1 MDLQRAETPRGDR
14 QTSRRRWRSSN
25 IVLIRFKYRRGDRGY
40 ARPVPGSF
48 RVARI
53 LGIDIR
59 IHISWVLIFL
69 LVLLSLA
76 DQVFP
81 ASYPQWSQ
89 QKTFVV
95 SAIAALLFFISVL
108 LHELAHSIVA
118 RRFKMSVSSITLFLL
133 GGVAN
138 LTKEP
143 PSAKAEFFMAAAG
156 PATSLAIGGLGLLVQ
171 QLVTDNMTRLPAL
184 QPVEAVAGYL
194 GFINIAVA
202 IFNLVPGF
210 PLDGGRVL
218 RSIIWGLRGDR
229 VAATRI
235 AARGG
240 QLVAG
245 LLVVYGA
252 SRVLNGEATGG
263 LWMGLIAYFLYGA
276 ASQALQ
282 QERVTAAV
290 GSVRVGQLMT
300 TDFRSAPSGITI
312 GQLIRDIVLPNNLQ
326 AIPVV
331 SQDRLVGVVTIG
343 DLRKVEQDQWP
354 TTPVD
359 AVMTPTS
366 ALSTVSPDDQLVA
379 ALDRF
384 GGGDLPLLP
393 VVDHGKLVGVL
404 FRDSVVGYV
413 RMREMLGF
421 DARRP

>member
-1 MDLQRAETPRGDR
+1 
-14 QTSRRRWRSSN
+14 
-25 IVLIRFKYRRGDRGY
+25 
-40 ARPVPGSF
+40 VPGSF

-59 IHISWVLIFL
+59 IHISWVLIFF

-89 QKTFVV
+89 QKTFIV
-95 SAIAALLFFISVL
+95 SAVAALLFFISVL
-108 LHELAHSIVA
+108 LHELAHAIVA
-118 RRFKMSVSSITLFLL
+118 LRFKMSVSSITLFLL

-143 PSAKAEFFMAAAG
+143 PSAKAEFFMASAG
-156 PATSLAIGGLGLLVQ
+156 PLTSLAIGGLAFVVQ
-171 QLVTDNMTRLPAL
+171 QLVTTNLDRAPAL
-184 QPVEAVAGYL
+184 QPVEGVASYLSFINVAVAL
-194 GFINIAVA
+194 
-202 IFNLVPGF
+202 FNLVPGF

-218 RSIIWGLRGDR
+218 RSIIWGLRRDR

-245 LLVVYGA
+245 LMVVYGG
-252 SRVLNGEATGG
+252 SRVIAGESLSG
-263 LWMGLIAYFLYGA
+263 LWMGLIAYFLYSA
-276 ASQALQ
+276 ATQTLQ
-282 QERVTAAV
+282 QERVSAAV
-290 GSVRVGQLMT
+290 GNVRVGQLMT
-300 TDFRSAPSGITI
+300 TDFRSAPAGTSI
-312 GQLIRDIVLPNNLQ
+312 GQLIRDVVLPHNLQ

-331 SQDRLVGVVTIG
+331 ANDRLVGLVTIA

-354 TTPVD
+354 MTPVD
-359 AVMTPTS
+359 QVMTPAS
-366 ALSTVSPDDQLVA
+366 ELASVSPDDQLVA

-384 GGGDLPLLP
+384 GVGDLPLLP
-393 VVDHGKLVGVL
+393 VIDHGSLVGVL
-404 FRDSVVGYV
+404 FRESVVGYV

-421 DARRP
+421 DARR

>member
-1 MDLQRAETPRGDR
+1 V
-14 QTSRRRWRSSN
+14 RR
-25 IVLIRFKYRRGDRGY
+25 DY
-40 ARPVPGSF
+40 ARQVPGSF
-48 RVARI
+48 RVARV

-59 IHISWVLIFL
+59 VHISWVLIFF

-89 QKTFVV
+89 QKTFIV
-95 SAIAALLFFISVL
+95 SAIAAFLFFASVL
-108 LHELAHSIVA
+108 LHELAHALVA
-118 RRFKMSVSSITLFLL
+118 LRFKMSVSSITLFLL

-143 PSAKAEFFMAAAG
+143 PSAKAEFLMAGAG
-156 PATSLAIGGLGLLVQ
+156 PLTSLAIGGLGLLVQ
-171 QLVTDNMTRLPAL
+171 QLVIENIDRLPAL

-202 IFNLVPGF
+202 VFNLVPGF

-218 RSIIWGLRGDR
+218 RSVIWGLRRDR

-245 LLVVYGA
+245 LMVVYAG
-252 SRVLNGEATGG
+252 SRVIEGEAMSG
-263 LWMGLIAYFLYGA
+263 LWLGLIAYFLYGA

-282 QERVTAAV
+282 QERVSAAV

-300 TDFRSAPSGITI
+300 TDFRSAPAGISI
-312 GQLIRDIVLPNNLQ
+312 GQLIRDVVLPHNLQ

-331 SQDRLVGVVTIG
+331 RGDTLVGLISIG
-343 DLRKVEQDQWP
+343 DLRKVEQDAWGS
-354 TTPVD
+354 TPVD
-359 AVMTPTS
+359 AVMTPAS
-366 ALSTVSPDDQLVA
+366 ELSTVAPDEQLVA

-384 GGGDLPLLP
+384 GGGDLLLLP
-393 VVDHGKLVGVL
+393 VVADGKLVGVL
-404 FRDSVVGYV
+404 HRESVVGYV

-421 DARRP
+421 DSRR

>member
-1 MDLQRAETPRGDR
+1 
-14 QTSRRRWRSSN
+14 
-25 IVLIRFKYRRGDRGY
+25 
-40 ARPVPGSF
+40 VPGSF
-48 RVARI
+48 RVARV

-59 IHISWVLIFL
+59 IHISWLLIFF

-89 QKTFVV
+89 QKTFIV
-95 SAIAALLFFISVL
+95 SAVAAFLFFTSVL
-108 LHELAHSIVA
+108 LHELAHAVVA
-118 RRFKMSVSSITLFLL
+118 LRFKMSVSSITLFLL

-143 PSAKAEFFMAAAG
+143 PSAKAEFFMASAG
-156 PATSLAIGGLGLLVQ
+156 PFTSFCIGGLGLLIQ
-171 QLVTDNMTRLPAL
+171 QLVTDSIDRVPSL

-218 RSIIWGLRGDR
+218 RSIIWGLRRDR

-245 LLVVYGA
+245 LMVVYGA
-252 SRVLNGEATGG
+252 SRVIDGEAMAG

-276 ASQALQ
+276 ASQSLQ

-290 GSVRVGQLMT
+290 GNVRVGQLMT
-300 TDFRSAPSGITI
+300 TDFRSAPAGISI

-331 SQDRLVGVVTIG
+331 AGDRLVGVVTIA
-343 DLRKVEQDQWP
+343 DLRKVEQDQW
-354 TTPVD
+354 TTTAVD
-359 AVMTPTS
+359 AVMTPVSGVGPLS
-366 ALSTVSPDDQLVA
+366 ADETLVA

-384 GGGDLPLLP
+384 GSADLPLLP
-393 VVDHGKLVGVL
+393 VVAGNGTLVGVL
-404 FRDSVVGYV
+404 YRESVVGYV

-421 DARRP
+421 DARR

>member
-1 MDLQRAETPRGDR
+1 
-14 QTSRRRWRSSN
+14 
-25 IVLIRFKYRRGDRGY
+25 
-40 ARPVPGSF
+40 VPGSF

-81 ASYPQWSQ
+81 DWYPQWSQ
-89 QKTFVV
+89 QKTFLI
-95 SAIAALLFFISVL
+95 SAIAALLFFTSVL
-108 LHELAHSIVA
+108 LHELAHAIVA
-118 RRFKMSVSSITLFLL
+118 LRFKMSVSSITLFLL

-143 PSAKAEFFMAAAG
+143 PSAKAEFFMASAG
-156 PATSLAIGGLGLLVQ
+156 PLTSLTIGALAFLVQ
-171 QLVTDNMTRLPAL
+171 QLVTNNIDVVPSL
-184 QPVEAVAGYL
+184 QPVEGVARYL
-194 GFINIAVA
+194 SLINIAVA
-202 IFNLVPGF
+202 LFNLVPGF

-218 RSIIWGLRGDR
+218 RSIIWGVRRDR

-245 LLVVYGA
+245 LMVVYGV
-252 SRVLNGEATGG
+252 SRALDGEAMTG
-263 LWMGLIAYFLYGA
+263 LWMFLIAYFLYGA

-290 GSVRVGQLMT
+290 GSVRVAQLMT
-300 TDFRSAPSGITI
+300 TNFRSAPAGISI

-326 AIPVV
+326 AIPIVAH
-331 SQDRLVGVVTIG
+331 DRLVGLVRIT
-343 DLRKVEQDQWP
+343 DLRKVEQDQWA

-359 AVMTPTS
+359 AVMTPAS
-366 ALSTVSPDDQLVA
+366 EVATVTPDEQIVA
-379 ALDRF
+379 AIERF
-384 GGGDLPLLP
+384 GGGDVPLLP
-393 VVDHGKLVGVL
+393 VVDHGSLVGVL
-404 FRDSVVGYV
+404 FRDAVVGYV
-413 RMREMLGF
+413 RMQETLGL
-421 DARRP
+421 DARR

>member
-1 MDLQRAETPRGDR
+1 M
-14 QTSRRRWRSSN
+14 
-25 IVLIRFKYRRGDRGY
+25 
-40 ARPVPGSF
+40 PGSF
-48 RVARI
+48 RVARV

-89 QKTFVV
+89 QKTFIV
-95 SAIAALLFFISVL
+95 SAVAALLFFISVL
-108 LHELAHSIVA
+108 MHELAHAVVA

-156 PATSLAIGGLGLLVQ
+156 PGTSFAIGGLGLLVQ
-171 QLVTDNMTRLPAL
+171 QVATDNLSRLPSL

-194 GFINIAVA
+194 GFINIAVGL
-202 IFNLVPGF
+202 FNLVPGF

-218 RSIIWGLRGDR
+218 RSIIWGLRHDR
-229 VAATRI
+229 VSATRV

-245 LLVVYGA
+245 LMVVYGG
-252 SRVLNGEATGG
+252 SRVIGGEAMGG
-263 LWMGLIAYFLYGA
+263 LWMFLIAYFLYGA

-282 QERVTAAV
+282 QERVTAAI
-290 GSVRVGQLMT
+290 GDARVGQLMT
-300 TDFRSAPSGITI
+300 TDFRSAPAGISI
-312 GQLIRDIVLPNNLQ
+312 AQLIRDVVLPNNLQ

-331 SQDRLVGVVTIG
+331 SHDRLVGVVTIA
-343 DLRKVEQDQWP
+343 DLRKVGQDQWA
-354 TTPVD
+354 TTPVE
-359 AVMTPTS
+359 AVMTPVGD
-366 ALSTVSPDDQLVA
+366 AATVSPTDQLVA

-384 GGGDLPLLP
+384 GAGDLPLVP
-393 VVDHGKLVGVL
+393 VIDHGKLVGVL
-404 FRDSVVGYV
+404 YRESVIGYV
-413 RMREMLGF
+413 RMQEMLGLET
-421 DARRP
+421 RR